1 MRRGFGYEK
10 KTIIVCRLHL
20 YGVSCLNAV
29 VFAKDSE
36 TIVILYE
43 NDVHCAVEGYSK
55 LAAMK
60 N

>member
-1 MRRGFGYEK
+1 MALSVF
-10 KTIIVCRLHL
+10 T
-20 YGVSCLNAV
+20 GVV
-29 VFAKDSE
+29 YAKDTD

-60 N
+60 KELLETHTCKHID